1 MEKKENKS
9 HPSAD
14 SNIKDGISVMETG
27 QTGSKKT
34 HQKKNQDKSSKTEA
48 ELKKIIEERDDLND
62 KYLRTLAEMD
72 NYRKRVLKEKE
83 EFRRYILTDF
93 LLEILQVFDNLERA
107 LQSKESATS
116 HAVINGV
123 EITLKQFTEIL
134 KNFQVQE
141 VEALGK
147 PFNPE
152 FHEAL
157 AKVEQPG
164 IVTPTVIEVYQK
176 GFTYNQRLLRP
187 ALTKVALPL
196 SADHDTEVPEIKEEI
211 E

>member
-1 MEKKENKS
+1 MEKKANIP
-9 HPSAD
+9 HTAANL
-14 SNIKDGISVMETG
+14 NIKDAASGKESG
-27 QTGSKKT
+27 QTGTKKHHT
-34 HQKKNQDKSSKTEA
+34 KKNQDKLSRVET
-48 ELKKIIEERDDLND
+48 ELKKIIKERDDFND

-93 LLEILQVFDNLERA
+93 LLEILQVLDNLERA
-107 LQSKESATS
+107 LQSKESGNN

-123 EITLKQFTEIL
+123 EITVKQFTDIL

-157 AKVEQPG
+157 AKIETPDIKV
-164 IVTPTVIEVYQK
+164 PTVIEVYQK

-187 ALTKVALPL
+187 ALTKVGLPL
-196 SADHDTEVPEIKEEI
+196 TNDSEVDISGINEQTE
-211 E
+211 